1 MALGTGY
8 SGKSGSGESRG
19 RDRDRDRDFD
29 RDDDRGRGGSMR
41 GGFRR
46 RKVCRFCSE
55 KDATIDYRDAGSLR
69 YYISERGKIVPRRI
83 SGTCAK
89 HQRQMALAI
98 KRARALALIPYTVS
112 GA

>member
-1 MALGTGY
+1 MAFQ
-8 SGKSGSGESRG
+8 
-19 RDRDRDRDFD
+19 DR
-29 RDDDRGRGGSMR
+29 
-41 GGFRR
+41 GFRR

-55 KDATIDYRDAGSLR
+55 KDAFVDYKDASSLK

-83 SGTCAK
+83 SGNCAK
-89 HQRQMALAI
+89 HQRMLAVEV